1 MFAPTIDNK
10 ISKLFVFHLFLLGG
24 YYMNVFESIMTE
36 LKEAVDYEK
45 NKPIDTK
52 EIIAN
57 GDTTIPHSSL
67 LTPHSTAVDDIFE
80 K

>member
-1 MFAPTIDNK
+1 
-10 ISKLFVFHLFLLGG
+10 
-24 YYMNVFESIMTE
+24 MNVFESIMTE

-67 LTPHSTAVDDIFE
+67 ITPHSTAVDDIFE